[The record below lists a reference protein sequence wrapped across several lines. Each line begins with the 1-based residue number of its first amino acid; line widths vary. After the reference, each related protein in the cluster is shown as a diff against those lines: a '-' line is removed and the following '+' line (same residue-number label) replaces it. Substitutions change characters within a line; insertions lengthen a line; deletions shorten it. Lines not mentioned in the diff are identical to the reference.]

1 MLRGTTIVGVRRAGR
16 VAVAGDGQVTLE
28 HTVMKQGARKVRR
41 LYKGAVL
48 AGFAGGAADALTL
61 LDRFER
67 RLEEARGAIVQAAV
81 ELAREWRSDRVLRQL
96 QALLLVADRE
106 HLLLV
111 SGSGDVLEPDDDAV
125 AIGSGGGY
133 ALAAARALLKHTE
146 LPAEAIA
153 EEALRIAAGI
163 CVFTN
168 DRITVEVLE

>member
-1 MLRGTTIVGVRRAGR
+1 
-16 VAVAGDGQVTLE
+16 
-28 HTVMKQGARKVRR
+28 MKQGARKVRR